1 MKTKKQTKASV
12 PLGQITGTTA
22 PLGQTQGTN
31 GVGQTILTPPPQ
43 GTNEMGRLIQWLNE
57 MGNNSSAAKLDP
69 NIQADIKLLINER
82 TKNKQNMLAI
92 KMWLRA
98 IRDKIQQ
105 AEHAIA
111 DAEQVIERLLK

>member
-12 PLGQITGTTA
+12 PLGQITGTAA

-31 GVGQTILTPPPQ
+31 GVGQTAFTPPPQ
-43 GTNEMGRLIQWLNE
+43 GTNEIGRLIQWLNE
-57 MGNNSSAAKLDP
+57 MSNNSSETNLDP

-92 KMWLRA
+92 KMWLRT
-98 IRDKIQQ
+98 IRDRIQQ
-105 AEHAIA
+105 VEYTIE
-111 DAEQVIERLLK
+111 DAERVIERLSK